1 MSLRQT
7 LWVALLTAIYL
18 CFELSFNA
26 RLLDVVGGA
35 ADESQIHAIE
45 RFGRSLSGIALALFV
60 LQGLLT
66 LKNHGAQSKPG
77 GWILFAILGVTAIAL
92 AFVAASTVLPM
103 IGSAV
108 VASVAGIFALW
119 ISNQLRSRDCSGI
132 STYFGMFLVCFMF
145 ATSAYFSLQK
155 LTDYLTESSTPSF
168 RLASYNIVLVQQ
180 ALVEGKVR
188 VDGLSDDIKIFS
200 RPEGKAF
207 LALFPV
213 MAVSVEQLDEKIRGA
228 KLGLIRDAVIKEM
241 KGPARLYEKYIEA
254 VKSIAAQW
262 KQYDSAG
269 NRRDTRDVGSRQG
282 QAWDDY
288 LRSLSKHGW
297 TPYTVPDRYRRKVL
311 RNVQAKIPVPDDWDL
326 ANETVFN
333 AAVAHKAER
342 ATASKGDSVSFKGK
356 RIPFGLTWQEFFAHP
371 AVQGELR
378 DRLGL
383 PSQVTLRPVY
393 RSGDEFERTVFDPVV
408 DRISRQRLEIY
419 DAPIEAFADH
429 AKFAD
434 EGRRMAGVA
443 IMPPLALFFSLL
455 GALGHICK
463 LTYLSLKAVLQI
475 AYPGRSWLGYVFIVP
490 LVSFIS
496 AGLVLHSMENDV
508 TRSRLYGYLKQ
519 QVRSEDQLL
528 SGAMEAA
535 LHMIAVGQ
543 GVFYP
548 FDEKIRTDVLMGM
561 SFGFHPN

>member
-1 MSLRQT
+1 M
-7 LWVALLTAIYL
+7 LLVCL
-18 CFELSFNA
+18 
-26 RLLDVVGGA
+26 
-35 ADESQIHAIE
+35 
-45 RFGRSLSGIALALFV
+45 
-60 LQGLLT
+60 
-66 LKNHGAQSKPG
+66 
-77 GWILFAILGVTAIAL
+77 LFATCV
-92 AFVAASTVLPM
+92 
-103 IGSAV
+103 
-108 VASVAGIFALW
+108 
-119 ISNQLRSRDCSGI
+119 
-132 STYFGMFLVCFMF
+132 
-145 ATSAYFSLQK
+145 YFSLQK
-155 LTDYLTESSTPSF
+155 LTDYLTDSSSPSF
-168 RLASYNIVLVQQ
+168 RHASSNIVLIQQ

-188 VDGLSDDIKIFS
+188 VDGLSDDPKIFS

-213 MAVSVEQLDEKIRGA
+213 MAVSVERLDEKIRSA
-228 KLGLIRDAVIKEM
+228 KLGLIRDAVVKEM

-254 VKSIAAQW
+254 VKSVAAQW
-262 KQYDSAG
+262 KQYDSAS
-269 NRRDTRDVGSRQG
+269 NRHGTKDVESRQG

-288 LRSLSKHGW
+288 MRSLSKHGW
-297 TPYTVPDRYRRKVL
+297 TPYTVPDRYRSKVL

-326 ANETVFN
+326 ANEAVFN
-333 AAVAHKAER
+333 AAVARKAE
-342 ATASKGDSVSFKGK
+342 AAGGGKGDGVLLKGK
-356 RIPFGLTWQEFFAHP
+356 RIPFGLTWPEFFAHP

-419 DAPIEAFADH
+419 DAPVEAFADH

-455 GALGHICK
+455 GALGHISK
-463 LTYLSLKAVLQI
+463 LIYLSLKAALQV
-475 AYPGRSWLGYVFIVP
+475 AFPSRSGLGYVFVVP
-490 LVSFIS
+490 LVAFIG
-496 AGLVLHSMENDV
+496 AGLVLDSMENDV
-508 TRSRLYGYLKQ
+508 TRSRLYGYLQQ
-519 QVRSEDQLL
+519 QVRSEEHRF
-528 SGAMEAA
+528 SGQAVAA

-561 SFGFHPN
+561 TFGFHPN